1 MIFTFH
7 NFLKTNVI
15 IYKLKKNGESIL
27 IVIYF
32 HPHRYRQV
40 SHTTLRFTFCRI
52 IFLKQSLKIIV
63 HVAVTFTKFMFVT
76 TGTLFGSIAIVE
88 NICNLVGSVL
98 GGAIYS
104 ATVSYYRGMAYL
116 VLAGFMLIALILLL

>member
-1 MIFTFH
+1 M
-7 NFLKTNVI
+7 
-15 IYKLKKNGESIL
+15 
-27 IVIYF
+27 
-32 HPHRYRQV
+32 
-40 SHTTLRFTFCRI
+40 
-52 IFLKQSLKIIV
+52 
-63 HVAVTFTKFMFVT
+63 HVAVTFTEFMFVT

-88 NICNLVGSVL
+88 NVCNLVGSVL